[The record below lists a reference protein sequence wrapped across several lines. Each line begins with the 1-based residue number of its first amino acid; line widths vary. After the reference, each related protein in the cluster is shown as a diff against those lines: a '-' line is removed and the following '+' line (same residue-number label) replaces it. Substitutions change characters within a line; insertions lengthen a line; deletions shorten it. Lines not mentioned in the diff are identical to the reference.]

1 MSKPIILIGIP
12 CFSGVEPETLE
23 DYMRFAYYLGRR
35 YQEYNFALAI
45 KPKTEQFRARN
56 AIVQEAQKI
65 NADYLLFLDDDHVID
80 VDGIIGPSNRYEFLR
95 KMIAHEKDIVGA
107 LYWQRGG
114 AYHPVALMEMKG
126 NIGEVEYHHEDQYRL
141 LNRDEVLYAPQEVD
155 VVGGGCMLI
164 KMSVFDKIKEPY
176 FEPEHT
182 YSTDIQLCRAAK
194 KAGCSILLDSSIE
207 LGHIIKERDV
217 LHTGTLDRTL
227 KERAERIERQRDP
240 KRFGGIE
247 HHPATRTLIKV
258 VSNFTDDVMEYLGI
272 ETHEELAK
280 LADTHKTHQNKFTEY
295 DNYEQYYNDAG
306 KAYLARACFI
316 HHPSMNNV
324 VDRQI
329 LFSFINGGKTCVD
342 FGCGAAP
349 ITFELCLRGYKVYF
363 YDLENN
369 PCFEFLKWRA
379 AKYNLVGKTAFFQTE
394 LPSIAET
401 VFCLDV
407 IEHLENWRD
416 TIEKLADIL
425 VENGQFWSNF
435 IVLGDR
441 NNPEHIFM
449 DKPLFLQYAAEQGL
463 WQISNIVWQ
472 KRKALNMTSVK
483 ENSK

>member
-1 MSKPIILIGIP
+1 MSKPIIVIGIP
-12 CFSGVEPETLE
+12 CFAGVEAETLE

-45 KPKTEQFRARN
+45 KSKTEQFRARN
-56 AIVQEAQKI
+56 AIVQEAQQI

-80 VDGIIGPSNRYEFLR
+80 IDGIIGPSEKYEFLR

-114 AYHPVALMEMKG
+114 TYNPVALMEA
-126 NIGEVEYHHEDQYRL
+126 EQVVEGVNADQYRL
-141 LNRDEVLYAPQEVD
+141 LNRDEVIYGPQEVD

-164 KMSVFDKIKEPY
+164 KMSVFDKIPQPY

-207 LGHIIKERDV
+207 LGHIIKEKDI
-217 LHTGTLDRTL
+217 LHTKTIDRVM
-227 KERAERIERQRDP
+227 KERSERIERQKDP
-240 KRFGGIE
+240 TKFKGIE
-247 HHPATRTLIKV
+247 HHPAARTLMRIV
-258 VSNFTDDVMEYLGI
+258 NEFTDDVMEYLNI

-280 LADTHKTHQNKFTEY
+280 LADSHKEHQQKFKEFPESEEY
-295 DNYEQYYNDAG
+295 YRAAG
-306 KAYLARACFI
+306 RAYLARACFI
-316 HHPSMNNV
+316 HHPSMANM
-324 VDRQI
+324 VDRNI
-329 LFSFINGGKTCVD
+329 LFAFTNGGDTCID
-342 FGCGAAP
+342 YGCGAAP

-363 YDLENN
+363 YDIEGN
-369 PCFEFLKWRA
+369 PCFEFLKWRSD
-379 AKYNLVGKTAFFQTE
+379 KYNLTGKNAFFQKEMPGFANT
-394 LPSIAET
+394 I
-401 VFCLDV
+401 FCLDV
-407 IEHLENWRD
+407 IEHLANWREIID
-416 TIEKLADIL
+416 KLAEVL
-425 VENGQFWSNF
+425 VEGGQFISNF
-435 IVLGDR
+435 IILGDR